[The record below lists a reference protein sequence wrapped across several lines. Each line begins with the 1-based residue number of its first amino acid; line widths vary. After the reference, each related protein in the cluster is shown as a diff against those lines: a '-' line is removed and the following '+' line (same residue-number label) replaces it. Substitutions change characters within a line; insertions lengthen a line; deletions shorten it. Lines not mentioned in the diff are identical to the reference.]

1 MKIKRIPM
9 NKRMSTATIHNGVV
23 YLAGCC
29 ADTTVLDI
37 EAQAKETCANIEKAL
52 ESAGSDKR
60 HMLSVVVYL
69 VDIEYFA
76 GFNAVY
82 DDWVDQDHLPVRT
95 AIVVADL
102 VVPGTLCEVTVTA
115 SVIEMT

>member
-9 NKRMSTATIHNGVV
+9 NKRMSTAVVHNGTV

-29 ADTTVLDI
+29 ADTDGLDI
-37 EAQAKETCANIEKAL
+37 EGQAKETCANIEKAL
-52 ESAGSDKR
+52 ESANSDKQ
-60 HMLSVVVYL
+60 HMLSVIVFL
-69 VDIEYFA
+69 ADLKYFA

-82 DDWVDQDHLPVRT
+82 DAWVDQVHLPVRT
-95 AIVVADL
+95 AVVAADL

-115 SVIEMT
+115 AAKD